1 MPILHKNPASSSK
14 RKAVKRSHWGNA
26 LLVFVIAI
34 LGVFTALPFIYAIS
48 QSLKPLDEIFIF
60 PPRLFVHN
68 PTTENFYQ
76 LTQLVQSSWVPFS
89 RYLFNSI
96 FVSVTA
102 TVLHVLLSS
111 MAAFPLAKFTF
122 PFSKFISSI
131 IVMSLL
137 FTGEATAIPQFILMS
152 RVNMLDSYW
161 ALILPAVASSLGI
174 FLMQQFMR
182 QLPDALIEAANID
195 GANLFTTLWR
205 VVFPAVKPAW
215 LTLMIFAFQATWN
228 REGTESIYSDTL
240 KVLPTVLKQIT
251 SSGLS
256 QAGTASAAAVI
267 IMIPPIL
274 VFLCSQSSVI
284 ETMAQSGIK
293 E

>member
-1 MPILHKNPASSSK
+1 MPILHKNPASLSK
-14 RKAVKRSHWGNA
+14 RKAVKRSLWGNA
-26 LLVFVIAI
+26 LLILIIAV
-34 LGVFTALPFIYAIS
+34 LGVFTALPFIYAIA
-48 QSLKPLDEIFIF
+48 QSLKPLDEIFVF

-122 PFSKFISSI
+122 PFSKIISSVI
-131 IVMSLL
+131 IMSLL
-137 FTGEATAIPQFILMS
+137 FTGEVTAIPQFILMS

-182 QLPDALIEAANID
+182 QLPDALIEAATID

-205 VVFPAVKPAW
+205 VVFPSVKPAW
-215 LTLMIFAFQATWN
+215 LTLMIFAFQATWS
-228 REGTESIYSDTL
+228 REGTEAIYSDTL

-267 IMIPPIL
+267 IMIPPIV
-274 VFLCSQSSVI
+274 VFLFSQASVI